1 MWTDAEEKAF
11 ARLMELGFERMPAI
25 RLFRRC
31 QSNLKKA
38 LAFAER
44 EAPTKARHKAA
55 SEAAKEK
62 ARLRREIATR
72 TVSASGND
80 IVVGIETVT

>member
-1 MWTDAEEKAF
+1 MWADAEERAF
-11 ARLMELGFERMPAI
+11 ARLMQLGLERMPAI

-31 QSNLKKA
+31 QSNLEKA
-38 LAFAER
+38 LAIAEH

-55 SEAAKEK
+55 GEAAKEK

-72 TVSASGND
+72 AVSVSGRG